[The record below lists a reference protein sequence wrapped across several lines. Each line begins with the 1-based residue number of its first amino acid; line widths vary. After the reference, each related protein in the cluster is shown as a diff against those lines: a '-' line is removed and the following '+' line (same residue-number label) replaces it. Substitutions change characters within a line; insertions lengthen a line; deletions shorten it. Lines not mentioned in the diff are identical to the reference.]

1 MSDHM
6 WAAQVDEYGGPE
18 KIQVRQVPV
27 PSPTHGQVLIKV
39 EGAPINISDLS
50 SIKGSYVPKPF
61 PRTLGFEGSG
71 LVVASGGGELADS
84 LVNKRVS
91 FTVSKDGS
99 YGSWAEYTIADA
111 PGTFVLKDDVTF
123 EEGASLIVNP
133 MTAALFLAKIRE
145 GGHQGVL
152 QNAAASALGKQLIRW
167 CNKEGIPI
175 VNIVRR
181 QEQADVLHSLGAAHV
196 LVETQDDFKQRLAQ
210 ICNEYNVTVAFD
222 PVAGES
228 TGLLFDAIKD
238 NGVVYVYGG
247 LSGKPSLISPMSLI
261 STGKRVE
268 GLWLTRWLVTLTPE
282 QREQVGDEV
291 QSLIHDVL
299 KTDYVKEFN
308 VRTVPEAVVFY
319 SQNQSAGKVLIRGKY
334 E

>member
-1 MSDHM
+1 M
-6 WAAQVDEYGGPE
+6 WAAQVDEYGSPD

-27 PSPTHGQVLIKV
+27 PQPAHGQILIKV
-39 EGAPINISDLS
+39 EGAPINISDLL
-50 SIKGSYVPKPF
+50 SIQGVYVPKPL
-61 PRTLGFEGSG
+61 PRTLGLEGSG
-71 LVVASGGGELADS
+71 VVVASGGGELADS

-91 FTVSKDGS
+91 FFPVSKDGS

-111 PGTFVLKDDVTF
+111 QGTFVLKDDVTF

-133 MTAALFLAKIRE
+133 ITVALFMAKIRE

-152 QNAAASALGKQLIRW
+152 QNAAASALGKMLIRW

-181 QEQADVLHSLGAAHV
+181 QEQADVLHSLGATHV
-196 LVETQDDFKQRLAQ
+196 LVETQEGFKQRLAQ
-210 ICNEYNVTVAFD
+210 VCSENNVTVAFD

-238 NGVVYVYGG
+238 NGVVYVYGA
-247 LSGKPSLISPMSLI
+247 LSGKASSVSPMSFI

-268 GLWLTRWLVTLTPE
+268 GLWLARWLVALTPE

-299 KTDYVKEFN
+299 KTDYVREFN
-308 VRTVPEAVVFY
+308 VKTVPEAVAFY